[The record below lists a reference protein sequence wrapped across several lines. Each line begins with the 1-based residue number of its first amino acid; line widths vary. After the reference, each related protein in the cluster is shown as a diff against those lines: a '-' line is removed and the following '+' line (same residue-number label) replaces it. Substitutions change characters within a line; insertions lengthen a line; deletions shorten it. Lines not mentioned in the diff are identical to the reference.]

1 MSETG
6 RKDQAP
12 GAEKPAPAN
21 EAARQAGKREHLDEL
36 LDEALDET
44 FPASDP
50 IAVHEQLK
58 KDAPPR

>member
-6 RKDQAP
+6 RPD
-12 GAEKPAPAN
+12 PAK
-21 EAARQAGKREHLDEL
+21 EATQQTTQREHLDEL

-50 IAVHEQLK
+50 IAVHEQVR
-58 KDAPPR
+58 KDSPPR